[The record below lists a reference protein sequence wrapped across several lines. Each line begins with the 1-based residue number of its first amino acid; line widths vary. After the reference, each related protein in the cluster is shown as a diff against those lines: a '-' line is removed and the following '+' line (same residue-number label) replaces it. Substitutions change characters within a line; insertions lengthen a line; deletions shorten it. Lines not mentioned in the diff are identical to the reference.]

1 MHRISKPRTLNSE
14 PRTLNSKLKTLNP
27 ELKTPNPSMNYQNIG
42 SEKESVS
49 LSKAI
54 FKGLAHDGSLYMP
67 ESIPRLSSSFF
78 EAMPQMALH
87 DMAFEVLKPFVQDEV
102 EDAALRR
109 MVEQT
114 FSFPIPLNAVQ
125 ENMWALELFHGPTHA
140 FKDVGARFLSRLMSF
155 LRPQAADKLMV
166 LTATSGDT
174 GGAVANGFHKVPG
187 IDVVVLF
194 PKGKIS
200 PYQQRQI
207 TNPGENIHAI
217 AVEGSFD
224 DCQRMVKQAFNDAA
238 LREKVAVTSANSIN
252 IGRLLPQMVYYFWG
266 VGAVQRVLPGLAPVI
281 CVPSGNFGNLTAAVM
296 AHRMGLPV
304 KRFIA
309 ATNANDVVPCFLN
322 TGSYNPRSTIV
333 TIANAMDVGDP
344 SNFSRLY
351 ALFNNNTDRLR
362 EILSAHPVSDETIE
376 ATIKEIYRQSDYLL
390 DPHSAAAFALLKQL
404 LRNDEK
410 GFFVA
415 TAHPRKFV
423 EVIER
428 VLPEVSRSINE
439 ENGPDFVNENGI
451 KIMPDSYNL
460 LKDYL
465 LDIY

>member
-1 MHRISKPRTLNSE
+1 
-14 PRTLNSKLKTLNP
+14 
-27 ELKTPNPSMNYQNIG
+27 MNYQNIG

-49 LSKAI
+49 LSQAI
-54 FKGLAHDGSLYMP
+54 FKGLADDGTLYMP
-67 ESIPRLSSSFF
+67 GFIPRLNSHFF
-78 EAMPQMALH
+78 EDMPQMTLH
-87 DMAFEVLKPFVQDEV
+87 DMAFEVLKPFVGDEV

-114 FSFPIPLNAVQ
+114 FSFPIPLHAVQ
-125 ENMWALELFHGPTHA
+125 EKVWALELFHGPTHA

-155 LRPQAADKLMV
+155 LRPQSADKLVV

-187 IDVVVLF
+187 IEVVVLF
-194 PKGKIS
+194 PRGKIS
-200 PYQQRQI
+200 PYQQHQI
-207 TNPGENIHAI
+207 TSPGENIHAI

-238 LREKVAVTSANSIN
+238 LREKVTVTSANSIN
-252 IGRLLPQMVYYFWG
+252 IGRLLPQMVYYFQG
-266 VGAVQRVLPGLAPVI
+266 VAAVQRVSPGRAPVI

-309 ATNANDVVPCFLN
+309 ATNANDVVPRFLS
-322 TGSYNPRSTIV
+322 TGIYTPHSTIV

-351 ALFNNNTDRLR
+351 ALLNNNTEQLR
-362 EILSAHPVSDETIE
+362 EILSAGSVSDDTIGL
-376 ATIKEIYRQSDYLL
+376 TIQEVYKKTGYLL
-390 DPHSAAAFALLKQL
+390 DPHSAAACALLKQSL
-404 LRNDEK
+404 GNDEQ

-415 TAHPRKFV
+415 TAHPRKFA
-423 EVIER
+423 EVIEGL
-428 VLPEVSRSINE
+428 LPEVSRSINE
-439 ENGPDFVNENGI
+439 QNGPNFVNKKSI
-451 KIMPDSYNL
+451 KTMSGSYNL

-465 LDIY
+465 LKL